1 MSGNTAP
8 SPGSVIR
15 YAYLWAD
22 ESASGREEGRKD
34 RPALVLTPAVRSDE
48 DETELL
54 VVAVT
59 LTAPRAAEDGIELPA
74 AEKRQLGL
82 DDLQSSIVTTE
93 ANAFNWHGP
102 DIRPIPDAPAGQMI
116 YGRISAKLLTRVAR
130 SYLTNRRRGIGRLVE
145 RTN

>member
-34 RPALVLTPAVRSDE
+34 RPALVLALAVRSDE

-59 LTAPRAAEDGIELPA
+59 HTAPRSAEDGIELPA

-82 DDLQSSIVTTE
+82 DDLPSWIVTTE
-93 ANAFNWHGP
+93 ANAFIWPRP
-102 DIRPIPDAPAGQMI
+102 DIRPIPGARPGQMI
-116 YGRISAKLLTRVAR
+116 YGRISDKLLTRVAR
-130 SYLTNRRRGIGRLVE
+130 SFLANRQRGIGRIVE

>member
-34 RPALVLTPAVRSDE
+34 RPALVLALAVRSDE

-59 LTAPRAAEDGIELPA
+59 LMAPRAAEDGIVLP
-74 AEKRQLGL
+74 EKRQLGL
-82 DDLQSSIVTTE
+82 DDLQSWIVTTE
-93 ANAFNWHGP
+93 ANAFIWPGP
-102 DIRPIPDAPAGQMI
+102 DICPIPDAPAGQMI
-116 YGRISAKLLTRVAR
+116 YGRISDKLLTRMAR
-130 SYLTNRRRGIGRLVE
+130 SCLTNRRRGIGRLVE